1 MEEKDFG
8 NYWSLPSEEA
18 LQNLRSS
25 LTGLSQE
32 EAKARLKKYG
42 ENTIKKQKKV
52 TKLVLFLEQLNNPI
66 MIILL
71 FGTIVSA
78 TTGDLTDALI
88 ILAIIF
94 ISSLLSF
101 WQEYRASNAI
111 EELRAKVQMRS
122 MVMRNGNLE

>member
-1 MEEKDFG
+1 MGVVLMEEKDFG

-52 TKLVLFLEQLNNPI
+52 TNLVLYP
-66 MIILL
+66 
-71 FGTIVSA
+71 
-78 TTGDLTDALI
+78 
-88 ILAIIF
+88 
-94 ISSLLSF
+94 
-101 WQEYRASNAI
+101 
-111 EELRAKVQMRS
+111 
-122 MVMRNGNLE
+122 